1 MDYKERYKQWLES
14 SVLKEEEKETLK
26 AMKEEDQKEA
36 FFQEL
41 TFGTGGLRGIMGLGS
56 SRINNYTIR
65 RATEGLAAYLL
76 KKVEGVKSCKVAIAF
91 DSRKHSREF
100 ALEAALVLCNNGIR
114 TYLFRS
120 LRPTPELSFAVRD
133 LSCSAGI
140 VITASHNPSI
150 YNGYKVYGSDGGQ
163 ITLATAKG
171 IMEEISK
178 IDVLKERKA
187 ITEWEAVQEELLY
200 YIGDEMDRR
209 YIDRIEKL
217 SLLKKEDKRDIKI
230 VYTPL
235 HGTGLIPVT
244 SILTKLGYYRI
255 FLVNSQIR
263 PDGNFPTVKAP
274 NPENKEVFEEAIKLA
289 KEKEAD
295 IILATDPDCDRVG
308 VAVKDRE
315 GDYILLNGNQ
325 IGALLCKYILSN
337 ERNTDKNTAIIKT
350 IVTSDLGERIAESF
364 GASVFNTLT
373 GFKFIG
379 EKIKEFEESKLYK
392 FLFGY
397 EESYGYL
404 SGTFV
409 RDKDAV
415 IASMLIIEMAQS
427 YKNKGLNL
435 LEAIEEL
442 YKEYGY
448 YLDYLETYTL
458 EGVEGGLKITK
469 VVEEFRRI
477 NNLIRTFNDI
487 KILEDYKLQKRYFIE
502 SYEDEEIDLP
512 VSNVIKLYFRD
523 GSWIAVRPSGTE
535 PKLKV
540 YYSAKGAT
548 KEEGEKRLEEL
559 LGKVKSYLAFIL

>member
-120 LRPTPELSFAVRD
+120 LRPTPELSFAVRN

-337 ERNTDKNTAIIKT
+337 ERNIDKNTAIIKT
-350 IVTSDLGERIAESF
+350 IVTSDLGERIADKY
-364 GASVFNTLT
+364 GATTFNTLT

-379 EKIKEFEESKLYK
+379 EKIKEFEQSNRYK

-427 YKNKGLNL
+427 YKNKGVNL

-477 NNLIRTFNDI
+477 NNLIRTFYDI

-548 KEEGEKRLEEL
+548 KEEGVKRLEEL